1 MSSLCYYKNLYLY
14 FCGICHQHAVFPVC
28 SAVDV
33 IIRVCLGL
41 IQCVGLQELPSPAGG
56 AALTAGL
63 EPERHLLVTDISP
76 AGAVTSGEARL

>member
-1 MSSLCYYKNLYLY
+1 MS
-14 FCGICHQHAVFPVC
+14 GA
-28 SAVDV
+28 
-33 IIRVCLGL
+33 
-41 IQCVGLQELPSPAGG
+41 QCVGLQELPSPAGG